1 MLCSGC
7 PCQPFIN
14 FLLIKVIDG
23 TQEETKASVELQQ
36 EEYQSNP
43 VKTDL
48 YSRLAAFRNSQRKFN
63 IQDVIKDSLK

>member
-1 MLCSGC
+1 MNKDK
-7 PCQPFIN
+7 FKN
-14 FLLIKVIDG
+14 FTVLDG
-23 TQEETKASVELQQ
+23 EQSDTEQLKEAQIQHT
-36 EEYQSNP
+36 YQSNP

>member
-1 MLCSGC
+1 MNKDK
-7 PCQPFIN
+7 FKN
-14 FLLIKVIDG
+14 FTVLDG
-23 TQEETKASVELQQ
+23 ELSDTEQLKEAQ
-36 EEYQSNP
+36 IQHTYQSNP

>member
-1 MLCSGC
+1 MSKDK
-7 PCQPFIN
+7 FKN
-14 FLLIKVIDG
+14 FTVLDG
-23 TQEETKASVELQQ
+23 KKSDTEQLKEVQAQHT
-36 EEYQSNP
+36 YQSNP